1 MSSSDW
7 RELEVYYLFYFRVS
21 VQVLILRNHGLVSV
35 GETVEEAFY
44 YIHNLVTAC
53 EIQVSSEI
61 IFLAFN
67 CGVRCDHRFSFTSSI
82 TCSVLLL

>member
-1 MSSSDW
+1 MYKMS
-7 RELEVYYLFYFRVS
+7 LVVQLLCVVV

-53 EIQVSSEI
+53 EIQVT
-61 IFLAFN
+61 
-67 CGVRCDHRFSFTSSI
+67 RSFFRVYRK
-82 TCSVLLL
+82 TCLVVHS